1 MQSSLWPLEVSLRAT
16 RSRESSMD
24 GGRETR
30 ITEGK
35 TKRGNDS
42 DTTMSLIN
50 SCAARM
56 KPNGAKATAR
66 TEPRRRGTI
75 TASPTVLTA
84 ETNWGRRTG
93 RTWVIGRNASETRWA
108 RRWAWVF
115 GGGGELG
122 DNWLLRSRLQIWFLI
137 CGCCSMRVPLCR
149 LKSRAARLSH
159 VPALFS
165 PCRTVQPCS
174 STSQAHAT
182 ASAWVRLAKAT
193 TASPWAPRPNLCR
206 SIATM
211 CSLWQRGWKRGSRR
225 ARMSS
230 DQPGCSEEMQTDDS
244 AHEPKLM
251 LSAFTGYYWAYETMI
266 NSTEWALQKQTIF

>member
-56 KPNGAKATAR
+56 KPNGGKATAR

-75 TASPTVLTA
+75 TASPTVLTV

-93 RTWVIGRNASETRWA
+93 RTWVIGRNASETR
-108 RRWAWVF
+108 
-115 GGGGELG
+115 
-122 DNWLLRSRLQIWFLI
+122 
-137 CGCCSMRVPLCR
+137 
-149 LKSRAARLSH
+149 
-159 VPALFS
+159 
-165 PCRTVQPCS
+165 
-174 STSQAHAT
+174 
-182 ASAWVRLAKAT
+182 
-193 TASPWAPRPNLCR
+193 
-206 SIATM
+206 
-211 CSLWQRGWKRGSRR
+211 
-225 ARMSS
+225 
-230 DQPGCSEEMQTDDS
+230 
-244 AHEPKLM
+244 
-251 LSAFTGYYWAYETMI
+251 
-266 NSTEWALQKQTIF
+266 